1 MASGGDYAALERMI
15 SAAQEFARLPELA
28 APLAA
33 QKVGEELHRTA
44 SAGQAPD
51 GTPWAVRK
59 VDGGRAL
66 KNAAKA
72 IAVKAIGTV
81 ILITLTGPEVFH
93 HFGAGGKPVRRV
105 IPLGR
110 LPEKLGN
117 AIRLGFV
124 PPWRQLVK
132 GGSK

>member
-15 SAAQEFARLPELA
+15 SAVQEFARLPELA
-28 APLAA
+28 APIAA

-51 GTPWAVRK
+51 GTAWAPRK
-59 VDGGRAL
+59 KDGGRAMA
-66 KNAAKA
+66 NAAKA
-72 IAVKAIGTV
+72 IAVRAVGTV
-81 ILITLTGPEVFH
+81 ILILLRGPEVFH
-93 HFGAGGKPVRRV
+93 HFGAQGKEARRV
-105 IPLGR
+105 IPSGT
-110 LPEKLGN
+110 LPAKLGN

-124 PPWRQLVK
+124 PPFRQRVK